1 MPAGAARRPSWAARR
16 AAAAAA
22 SPVTPAQV
30 RALILEARRAWEA
43 QSRLGLASGDFDA
56 WRRGALWDCRR
67 RQSFRTLDQGD
78 FDVALAHFRRLAGDP
93 RGAGEEESAAAGDL
107 RRALWDFRRL
117 CRKYDAMGL
126 FAPHGAEAYCQ
137 EVAKDV
143 FKKTIRQLDAAE
155 VRRILLT
162 LASRALAKRGAVK

>member
-1 MPAGAARRPSWAARR
+1 MARRLPSWAGRR

-22 SPVTPAQV
+22 APVSPKQV

-43 QSRLGLASGDFDA
+43 QSRLGFASGDFDA

-67 RQSFRTLDQGD
+67 KTSFRALDQGD

-93 RGAGEEESAAAGDL
+93 RGAGEAEAEAAGDL

-117 CRKYDAMGL
+117 CRKYDAKGL
-126 FAPHGAEAYCQ
+126 FAPAGADAYCQ
-137 EVAKDV
+137 EIAKDV
-143 FKKTIRQLDAAE
+143 FGKPVCELEADE
-155 VRRILLT
+155 VRRLSLT
-162 LASRALAKRGAVK
+162 LAARALAKRGAAK